1 MLELKFGHNSDFVF
15 YVGIKRERERERE
28 RERKQ
33 KHIEINTIQPG
44 GPHPQWKALEQLHL
58 YCL

>member
-28 RERKQ
+28 
-33 KHIEINTIQPG
+33 
-44 GPHPQWKALEQLHL
+44 KAKAHRN
-58 YCL
+58 